1 MPKKL
6 SFFSKKIPTKK
17 PKIKKNKTNFDEGSL
32 SIVKTISFWCGFL
45 YLLDHEDFESQ
56 NIK

>member
-17 PKIKKNKTNFDEGSL
+17 PKNKKNKMNFDEGSL
-32 SIVKTISFWCGFL
+32 SIVNDYKFL
-45 YLLDHEDFESQ
+45 V
-56 NIK
+56 